1 MLRLVLLVMF
11 FDLRSIS
18 TIILCATIR
27 TDLVGVIWE
36 KGFADTTSVFT
47 AQDILLQPV
56 QFVVERLNLRRGIHS
71 GMDSRERIA
80 TLDQRRIGWNLRSRR
95 RLLVLLLVIGRARIV
110 VHVRHVDL
118 LNPVS
123 LTCTV
128 VKVHIGCKK

>member
-118 LNPVS
+118 LNPFS